1 MLLLNQTIFIDNK
14 ILNKEYFGKFY
25 IRSLR
30 IDNRKIYILD
40 NNYLQFNSNVLEIN
54 KFIFSHKVKLGKSL
68 KVDIYDYK
76 NVLNNAINFKSY
88 ILSSQIFLNNYT
100 NNLLNS
106 LKIINRNLNS
116 FKFLFLIHPNK
127 GGFICY
133 SYGFLGFIPKRHCN
147 FFLLKFLLE
156 LKTYVKNK
164 NFLVFYLT
172 FLNKFKKNF
181 SFFNVYTKYF
191 ILNINS
197 FYGLNRFLKKA
208 NKKNYFVNKKN
219 LTKKF
224 KLNFV
229 FLIKTSS

>member
-1 MLLLNQTIFIDNK
+1 MLLLNQTNFIDNK
-14 ILNKEYFGKFY
+14 ILNKEYFGTFY

-30 IDNRKIYILD
+30 IDNKKIYILD
-40 NNYLQFNSNVLEIN
+40 NSYLQFNSNVLEIN
-54 KFIFSHKVKLGKSL
+54 KFIFSKKVKLGSSL

-76 NVLNNAINFKSY
+76 NGLNNSINFKSY
-88 ILSSQIFLNNYT
+88 ILSSQKSLISYT
-100 NNLLNS
+100 NNFLNS
-106 LKIINRNLNS
+106 LKIINRNLND

-147 FFLLKFLLE
+147 FFLLNFFISF
-156 LKTYVKNK
+156 KTYIKEEK
-164 NFLVFYLT
+164 LLVFYLT
-172 FLNKFKKNF
+172 FLNRFKKDF

-191 ILNINS
+191 ILNIQS
-197 FYGLNRFLKKA
+197 FYGLNRFLKKP
-208 NKKNYFVNKKN
+208 NKKNFFNKKR

-229 FLIKTSS
+229 FLMKN